1 MSQPKQHSTA
11 VLALLALGVVYGDIG
26 TSPLYTVRE
35 CFSHHTRLPL
45 TETNI
50 LGVISLIFWSLT
62 VIVGLKYLL
71 MLVRADNHGE
81 GGIFALLGII
91 RGNASSFSPRL
102 LTRLSFIALCG
113 AALLYGDA
121 MITPAISVLA
131 AVEGLK
137 LVEPGFQKYVVPIAA
152 GIILGLFLMQR
163 RGSAKLGMLF
173 GPVMLIWFS
182 ILGILGLYQVIQ
194 NPAIFKALSPHYG
207 IQLLFTHGFH
217 GILLMGAVLLCVTG
231 CEALYADVGHF
242 GRKAMQISWFS
253 LAYPGLM
260 LNYLGQGALLL
271 RSPESLA
278 NPFYKMAPDWALIP
292 LIFLAT
298 FATIIASQAMITGV
312 FSLTQQASQLGF
324 LPRLKILH
332 TSEIIKGQ
340 IYMPQVNFL
349 LMVACL
355 TLVFVFKSSSA
366 LAAAYGLS
374 VSANMI
380 GTSIMFFFVLTRVW
394 KWKTWQ
400 AAAPIA
406 VFLLY
411 EVGYFAGSIIKL
423 LEGAWITVLSTI
435 ILCIAM
441 ATWRDGRRILAERI
455 SNGMLPLD
463 LMIEECERGNIVR
476 VQGTAVFMSS
486 LSDGVPLALMHHLK
500 HNKALHKRVVLLSVQ
515 FLEAA
520 RLKGSERIT
529 STEMEQG
536 FHRVVLRYGFAETPQ
551 VMHHLCQALSI
562 DKRNERDAISFYQS
576 RELLLTNGKSNMAQ
590 WRKKVFAFLSRIS
603 RPATGYF
610 ELPPRQVVE
619 LGIQVD
625 L

>member
-1 MSQPKQHSTA
+1 
-11 VLALLALGVVYGDIG
+11 
-26 TSPLYTVRE
+26 
-35 CFSHHTRLPL
+35 
-45 TETNI
+45 
-50 LGVISLIFWSLT
+50 
-62 VIVGLKYLL
+62 
-71 MLVRADNHGE
+71 
-81 GGIFALLGII
+81 
-91 RGNASSFSPRL
+91 
-102 LTRLSFIALCG
+102 
-113 AALLYGDA
+113 
-121 MITPAISVLA
+121 
-131 AVEGLK
+131 
-137 LVEPGFQKYVVPIAA
+137 
-152 GIILGLFLMQR
+152 
-163 RGSAKLGMLF
+163 
-173 GPVMLIWFS
+173 
-182 ILGILGLYQVIQ
+182 
-194 NPAIFKALSPHYG
+194 
-207 IQLLFTHGFH
+207 
-217 GILLMGAVLLCVTG
+217 
-231 CEALYADVGHF
+231 
-242 GRKAMQISWFS
+242 
-253 LAYPGLM
+253 M

-312 FSLTQQASQLGF
+312 FSLTKQAIQLGF

-394 KWKTWQ
+394 KWKAWQ
-400 AAAPIA
+400 AAAPIS

-463 LMIEECERGNIVR
+463 LMIEELERGNIVR

-536 FHRVVLRYGFAETPQ
+536 FHRVVLRYGFAEAPQ

>member
-1 MSQPKQHSTA
+1 MSQPKQHGTA
-11 VLALLALGVVYGDIG
+11 MLALLALGVVYGDIG

-35 CFSHHTRLPL
+35 CFTHHTRLEQ
-45 TETNI
+45 TEGNV

-91 RGNASSFSPRL
+91 RGNAPSFSPRL
-102 LTRLSFIALCG
+102 LGILSFIALSG

-137 LVEPGFQKYVVPIAA
+137 LVEPEFQKYVVPTSA
-152 GIILGLFLMQR
+152 GIILVLFLMQR
-163 RGSAKLGMLF
+163 RGTAKLGLLF
-173 GPVMLIWFS
+173 GPIMMIWFTV
-182 ILGILGLYQVIQ
+182 LGILGLLQVVQ
-194 NPAIFKALSPHYG
+194 NPVIFKALSPHYG

-231 CEALYADVGHF
+231 CEALYADIGHF

-253 LAYPGLM
+253 LAYPGLI
-260 LNYLGQGALLL
+260 LNYFGQGALLL
-271 RSPESLA
+271 RSPDSIE
-278 NPFYKMAPDWALIP
+278 NPFYKSAPEWALIP
-292 LIFLAT
+292 LIVIAT
-298 FATIIASQAMITGV
+298 LATIIASQAMITGV
-312 FSLTQQASQLGF
+312 FSLTQQATQLGF

-355 TLVFVFKSSSA
+355 ALVFIFKSSSA
-366 LAAAYGLS
+366 LASAYGLS

-380 GTSIMFFFVLTRVW
+380 GTSIMFFFVVTRVW
-394 KWKTWQ
+394 KWNIWQ
-400 AAAPIA
+400 AAVPISL
-406 VFLLY
+406 FLLY
-411 EVGYFAGSIIKL
+411 ELGYFSGSIIKL
-423 LEGAWITVLSTI
+423 LEGAWISVLSTI
-435 ILCIAM
+435 LLSIAM
-441 ATWRDGRRILAERI
+441 ATWRDGRRILGERI
-455 SNGMLPLD
+455 SNGLLPLD
-463 LMIEECERGNIVR
+463 LMIAELKRGKIVR
-476 VQGTAVFMSS
+476 VSGTAVFMSS

-500 HNKALHKRVVLLSVQ
+500 HNKALHKRVVLLTIQ
-515 FLEAA
+515 FMDAA

-529 STEMEQG
+529 STEMEEG
-536 FHRVVLRYGFAETPQ
+536 FHRVVLRYGFSEAPK
-551 VMHHLCQALSI
+551 VMHHLCQALDI
-562 DKRNERDAISFYQS
+562 EKKDERDAISFYQS
-576 RELLLTNGKSNMAQ
+576 RELLLTNGNSGMAQ
-590 WRKKVFAFLSRIS
+590 WRKKLFAFLSRIS